1 MSVSAPP
8 MLTAADVRR
17 RYLAEAIDT
26 ASPAVRLTMLF
37 DRLDLDLRS
46 ADAAFASGAIKDV
59 SDRLIHAQEIVLTL
73 RDTLNP
79 DTWEGAPRLA
89 ALYDHLHGEL
99 VGANIGKDRQ
109 RAAAAEVFLRQIGQA
124 WRAAALQ
131 NQQAGQNQEAE
142 EPVSEAVSQ

>member
-8 MLTAADVRR
+8 TRTAAMVRL

-59 SDRLIHAQEIVLTL
+59 SDKLIHAQEIVLTL
-73 RDTLNP
+73 RDTLDP
-79 DTWEGAPRLA
+79 DSWEGAPRLA

-99 VGANIGKDRQ
+99 VGANIGKDRK
-109 RAAAAEVFLRQIGQA
+109 RAAAAEGFLHQIGQA
-124 WRAAALQ
+124 WRSAALQ
-131 NQQAGQNQEAE
+131 NQQAGESAGEEAGE
-142 EPVSEAVSQ
+142 